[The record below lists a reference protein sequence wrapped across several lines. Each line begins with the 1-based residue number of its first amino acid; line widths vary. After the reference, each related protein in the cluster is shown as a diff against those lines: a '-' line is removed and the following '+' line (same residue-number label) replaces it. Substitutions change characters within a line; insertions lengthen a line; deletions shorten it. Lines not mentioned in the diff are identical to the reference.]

1 MEIQT
6 QANDIDVYKMW
17 YKKNNPLIEELEDND
32 IPNPGFVIEK
42 KEDDII
48 CLLYMNPYSFRQGE
62 K

>member
-1 MEIQT
+1 
-6 QANDIDVYKMW
+6 MW